1 MRADGGAG
9 RVSARRGL
17 IKANLEGVNS
27 WCPLFRDTFCME
39 KCGRERESC
48 PLSGIRKRP
57 LLGGCECIT
66 SKVISIRIMG
76 SVRCREVVRFSEG
89 PLWEVRLYYNSYIS
103 SYNKPLKWHP
113 SEEQCINES
122 ENSEALC

>member
-17 IKANLEGVNS
+17 IKANLEDVVS
-27 WCPLFRDTFCME
+27 WCPLFRDTFCTE

-89 PLWEVRLYYNSYIS
+89 PLWEVRLYS
-103 SYNKPLKWHP
+103 
-113 SEEQCINES
+113 
-122 ENSEALC
+122 